1 MYGIIDIGSNSMHL
15 NIYKRENGKTSMV
28 FTKET
33 AAGLASYVLHGR
45 MTPDGIDKAC
55 EVLRDFH
62 LLLEQFNIEAYAF
75 ATAALRD
82 ADNCQEA
89 IDEITR
95 RTGIQVYILSSEREA
110 ELDFIGAS
118 TAMNVHDSLF
128 VDIGGA
134 STELVIAKDGQI
146 ESSFSMRI
154 GSLNMYN
161 KHVADLIPT
170 HKERKAIEKE
180 VLEALSADPAF
191 SQGEH
196 PNICGIGGT
205 IRAAGKLNNDIFGL
219 PADSMEINASNI
231 KKIIKMLENDE

>member
-110 ELDFIGAS
+110 ELDFIGA
-118 TAMNVHDSLF
+118 LF
-128 VDIGGA
+128 GA
-134 STELVIAKDGQI
+134 HKISFVRVTEDEDAGM
-146 ESSFSMRI
+146 MRLT
-154 GSLNMYN
+154 GLANR
-161 KHVADLIPT
+161 HADA
-170 HKERKAIEKE
+170 H
-180 VLEALSADPAF
+180 
-191 SQGEH
+191 QG
-196 PNICGIGGT
+196 
-205 IRAAGKLNNDIFGL
+205 A
-219 PADSMEINASNI
+219 
-231 KKIIKMLENDE
+231 